1 MKKSTN
7 TYIITALLMGLG
19 LSSCVKK
26 FDASSYAPPLNVNG
40 YTASSQIATS
50 NLVAH
55 WSFNGNLTDS
65 VSKTEGVGTSTGYT
79 NGLLG
84 QALQDNSGYVVS
96 DVPANIQSLHS
107 FTVSLWVNT
116 GQNTTGALGLLDI
129 AHSQNFW
136 GNLDIFFDNGG
147 TSSTGVLKVHL
158 FNNAASATG
167 VDAWE
172 GGYTV
177 TNPWNGW
184 TNITVTYNDETS
196 TVIVY
201 YKGSQIGTNTVAGF
215 APLNWTA
222 AKQMVFGTLQFE
234 TDPSLTSSVN
244 NDPSSPIYYGGWGQN
259 LSGAMEEVRVYN
271 RVLTSTEVSSLAALQ
286 LREK

>member
-1 MKKSTN
+1 MKKLTN
-7 TYIITALLMGLG
+7 TYIITTLLLSLA

-26 FDASSYAPPLNVNG
+26 FDASNYAPPLNVNG
-40 YTASSQIATS
+40 FTASSQIATS

-65 VSKTEGVGTSTGYT
+65 VSKTTGVGTNTGYT
-79 NGLLG
+79 TGLLG
-84 QALQDNSGYVVS
+84 QGLQDNNGYVVS
-96 DVPANIQSLHS
+96 DVPSNIQNLHS
-107 FTVSLWVNT
+107 FTVSLWVNSP
-116 GQNTTGALGLLDI
+116 QNTGALGLIGI

-136 GNLDIFFDNGG
+136 GNFDIFFDNGG
-147 TSSTGVLKVHL
+147 SATTGVLKVHVY
-158 FNNAASATG
+158 NNAGSTSG

-184 TNITVTYNDETS
+184 TNIAVTYNDTTS
-196 TVIVY
+196 TVNVY
-201 YKGSQIGTNTVAGF
+201 YKGSKIGTNTVSGF

-222 AKQMVFGTLQFE
+222 AQKMVFGTLQFE
-234 TDPSLTSSVN
+234 TTPSLTSSVN
-244 NDPSSPIYYGGWGQN
+244 NDPSSPLYYGGWGEN
-259 LSGAMEEVRVYN
+259 LTGAMEEVRVYN
-271 RVLTSTEVSSLAALQ
+271 RVLSTTEVSSLAALQ